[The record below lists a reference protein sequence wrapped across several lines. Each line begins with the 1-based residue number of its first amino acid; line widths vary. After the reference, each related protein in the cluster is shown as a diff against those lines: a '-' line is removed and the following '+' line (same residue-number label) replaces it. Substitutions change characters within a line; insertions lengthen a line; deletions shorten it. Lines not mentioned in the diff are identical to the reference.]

1 MRQLD
6 VITNS
11 MDMSLSKFWET
22 VKDRE
27 AWGVAV
33 HCVAELEVNEQQP
46 SLGPTLT
53 SIHDYRKNIALT
65 IQTFVSSD
73 VCFLILCIG
82 LS

>member
-1 MRQLD
+1 M
-6 VITNS
+6 NS
-11 MDMSLSKFWET
+11 VDMSLSKLWEI

-27 AWGVAV
+27 ACGAAV
-33 HCVAELEVNEQQP
+33 HRVAESEVNEQQP

-53 SIHDYRKNIALT
+53 SIHNYRKNIALT
-65 IQTFVSSD
+65 IRTCVSSD